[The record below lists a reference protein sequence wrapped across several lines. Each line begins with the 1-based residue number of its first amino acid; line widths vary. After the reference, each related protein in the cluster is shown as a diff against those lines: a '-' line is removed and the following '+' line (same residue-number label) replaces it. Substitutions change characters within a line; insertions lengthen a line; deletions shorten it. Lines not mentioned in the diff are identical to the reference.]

1 MLERLRAPAVPED
14 AIAVRPTP
22 ARLLLA
28 GLTAALLSPV
38 TACTTGPQV
47 EPAALVA
54 PAAASDTIVYGHQQ
68 EPPCVYGGWIEQGY
82 LSGQILDNV
91 VALDDEGRVV
101 PWLAESW
108 TVAPDGLTWTF
119 RLRRGPTFSDG
130 TPVDAA
136 AVAANFEYWSTGGNS
151 TVQAWIDGYFDTAR
165 ALDDRTVAVR
175 LSRPYPRFAENMT
188 QPYFG
193 LQSPRALAT
202 RSEEENCTAP
212 IGSGPFVVERWN
224 RGSDIQLVRRADY
237 DWAPANAEH
246 SGPAHVARVDWRF
259 VADPTARTAALRS
272 GELDAMYDVPAF
284 EWAGLEAEGYALA
297 RYVTGGR
304 PQQISFNTER
314 GPFTDQRV
322 RQAFA
327 LSLDRRG
334 AVEAVGKGVIPH
346 DGNGPVSRSTPAYDE
361 RAAARYGHDPTAA
374 AALLDEAGWHPGP
387 DGVRTRDGHPL
398 EVVFPYAVNRTV
410 NQDGVA
416 IIQALQRQ
424 AEAVGFRVRLVPYPP
439 SAAAAGAYSGPGD
452 YDLMIG
458 YWTAVNAG
466 ILHVNWRRDLSDAP
480 NKANSAFYDDPALED
495 LILRANSEADPDRQ
509 AELYRSAQ
517 RYIADRALSIG
528 VYDRLSTLAVK
539 PGLRGV
545 RQEQSQGGPIFHDAH
560 FA

>member
-1 MLERLRAPAVPED
+1 M
-14 AIAVRPTP
+14 RPFR

-28 GLTAALLSPV
+28 GAAALLLAPV
-38 TACTTGPQV
+38 AGCATGDRV
-47 EPAALVA
+47 EPAALVT

-68 EPPCVYGGWIEQGY
+68 EPPCVYGGWIEQAY

-91 VALDDEGRVV
+91 VALDDDRRVV

-108 TVAPDGLTWTF
+108 NVSPDGLTWTF
-119 RLRRGPTFSDG
+119 TLRRGPTFSDG

-136 AVAANFEYWSTGGNS
+136 AVARNFDYWVDGGNA
-151 TVQAWIDGYFDTAR
+151 TVKAWIGQYYDAAR
-165 ALDDRTVAVR
+165 AVDDRTVAVR
-175 LSRPYPRFAENMT
+175 LTRPYPRFAENMT

-193 LQSPRALAT
+193 IQSPRALDT
-202 RSEEENCTAP
+202 RTAEQNCSAP
-212 IGSGPFVVERWN
+212 VGSGPFVVERWN
-224 RGSDIQLVRRADY
+224 RGSDIALTRREDY
-237 DWAPANAEH
+237 DWAPADAEH
-246 SGPAHVARVDWRF
+246 TGPALVRRIDWQF
-259 VADPTARTAALRS
+259 ITDPTARTAALRS
-272 GELDAMYDVPAF
+272 GALDAMYDVQAF
-284 EWAGLEAEGYALA
+284 EWRNLAAEGFGLQ

-327 LSLDRRG
+327 LSLDRRA
-334 AVEAVGKGVIPH
+334 AVEAVGKGVIPY
-346 DGNGPVSRSTPAYDE
+346 DGNGPVSRSTPAYSE
-361 RAAARYGHDPTAA
+361 QAAARYGHDPAAA
-374 AALLDEAGWHPGP
+374 AALLDAAGWRPGP
-387 DGVRTRDGHPL
+387 DGVRVKDGRPL
-398 EVVFPYAVNRTV
+398 EVVFPYAINRTI
-410 NQDGVA
+410 NQDGAA

-424 AEAVGFRVRLVPYPP
+424 AESVGFRIRLVPYPP

-452 YDLMIG
+452 YDLSIG
-458 YWTAVNAG
+458 YWTAANAG
-466 ILHVNWRRDLSDAP
+466 ILHVNWRRDLPGSP

-495 LILRANSEADPDRQ
+495 LILRANSEPDPARQ
-509 AELYRSAQ
+509 AGLYRSAQ

-545 RQEQSQGGPIFHDAH
+545 RQEQSQGGPIFYDAH